1 MKYLKRYN
9 IYERSINESVSLD
22 IIENVKDILLELNDI
37 GFQSRVDGVSKSF
50 LNSPNK
56 DTLRISIY
64 KYDLLNSEFGDS
76 GYMRYKVSDVKDI
89 ILRLNSYLS
98 EVGYPLYSLY
108 IDIRG
113 YQVISN
119 TLYDKKGSTKIGI
132 DDLDE
137 MSDYIIIDTTLEFC
151 KD

>member
-1 MKYLKRYN
+1 MKYLKRY
-9 IYERSINESVSLD
+9 NESVSLD

-37 GFQSRVDGVSKSF
+37 GFQSRVDVISKSF

-56 DTLRISIY
+56 DTLLISIY
-64 KYDLLNSEFGDS
+64 KYDLFNSEVGDN
-76 GYMRYKVSDVKDI
+76 GYMRYKVSDVKYI

-108 IDIRG
+108 IDSRYNINKRLT
-113 YQVISN
+113 S
-119 TLYDKKGSTKIGI
+119 GSTKIGI